1 VARKSRQGPPGGV
14 APLAAAP
21 RPAGRLL
28 LRASSTA
35 ATGSPQHNCP
45 GNVESVVMRKFIAV
59 YIDLE
64 NVAGILHLDK
74 MLQDIILEED
84 KEAPEEYVFAV
95 KFACG
100 NTNSIAKLREQLI
113 DHNFDIREAPHVSGK
128 KNRADLI
135 ISLDAFEKLY
145 LDKPSIDRFVF
156 VTSDS
161 DFSVIMDILRKYG
174 KEVWLIAKEGDAQ
187 RPIFTNCTDNIIA
200 LSRPRKPVPKKEM
213 KDSKIKEGIQK
224 TSEKTHQK
232 EDEDEKAKDDIADGL
247 FKKVLISLDP
257 SEEHMLNVIAN
268 KMRQLDKSFK
278 IKNTTYKKMT
288 TLAKEFE
295 KKGWFKTQRNADGHL
310 LIKDLEPLG

>member
-1 VARKSRQGPPGGV
+1 MGCSCPPGGAASLAS
-14 APLAAAP
+14 APRLAGQLLACHPSAAA
-21 RPAGRLL
+21 
-28 LRASSTA
+28 TE
-35 ATGSPQHNCP
+35 SPQYNRP
-45 GNVESVVMRKFIAV
+45 GNLESMAMRKFIAV

-100 NTNSIAKLREQLI
+100 NTNSISKLREQLI

-174 KEVWLIAKEGDAQ
+174 KEVWLITKEGDAQ
-187 RPIFTNCTDNIIA
+187 RPIFTNCADNIIA
-200 LSRPRKPVPKKEM
+200 LSRPRRPAPKRERKDTKLKE
-213 KDSKIKEGIQK
+213 DIQK
-224 TSEKTHQK
+224 ISEKIHQK
-232 EDEDEKAKDDIADGL
+232 EEEDEKAKDNIADEL
-247 FKKVLISLDP
+247 FKKVLVSLDP
-257 SEEHMLNVIAN
+257 SEEHLLNVIAN

-278 IKNTTYKKMT
+278 IKNTSYNKMT

-295 KKGWFKTQRNADGHL
+295 KKGWFKTKRNVDGHL
-310 LIKDLEPLG
+310 MIKDLEPLG

>member
-1 VARKSRQGPPGGV
+1 VNGYSHFSKAEGV
-14 APLAAAP
+14 A
-21 RPAGRLL
+21 
-28 LRASSTA
+28 
-35 ATGSPQHNCP
+35 
-45 GNVESVVMRKFIAV
+45 MRKFIAV

-64 NVAGILHLDK
+64 NVAGILNLDK
-74 MLQDIILEED
+74 ILQDIILEED

-100 NTNSIAKLREQLI
+100 NTNSISKLREQLI
-113 DHNFDIREAPHVSGK
+113 NHNFDIREAPHISGK

-174 KEVWLIAKEGDAQ
+174 KEVWLITKTGDAQ
-187 RPIFTNCTDNIIA
+187 RPIFTSCTDNIMV
-200 LSRPRKPVPKKEM
+200 LQQSDKSLPRKENKSIKFKIDSQGTAEKKP
-213 KDSKIKEGIQK
+213 QK
-224 TSEKTHQK
+224 QE
-232 EDEDEKAKDDIADGL
+232 EDEKVKDSIAIEL
-247 FKKVLISLDP
+247 FKRVLVSLDP
-257 SEEHMLNVIAN
+257 SDEHLLTAIAN

-278 IKNTTYKKMT
+278 IKNTNYKKMT

-295 KKGWFKTQRNADGHL
+295 KKGWFKAIKNKDGHL
-310 LIKDLEPLG
+310 MIIDLDVSR

>member
-1 VARKSRQGPPGGV
+1 
-14 APLAAAP
+14 
-21 RPAGRLL
+21 
-28 LRASSTA
+28 
-35 ATGSPQHNCP
+35 
-45 GNVESVVMRKFIAV
+45 MRKFIAV

-84 KEAPEEYVFAV
+84 IEAPEDYVFAV
-95 KFACG
+95 KIACG
-100 NTNSIAKLREQLI
+100 NTNSISKMREQLI
-113 DHNFDIREAPHVSGK
+113 NHNFEIREAPHVSGK

-174 KEVWLIAKEGDAQ
+174 KEVWLITKEEDAQ

-200 LSRPRKPVPKKEM
+200 LSRPKRPSIKKEKEGEKLKESGRKPGE
-213 KDSKIKEGIQK
+213 IEIQK
-224 TSEKTHQK
+224 GK
-232 EDEDEKAKDDIADGL
+232 DDEKSRDNIADDL
-247 FKKVLISLDP
+247 FKKVIISLDP
-257 SEEHMLNVIAN
+257 SDEHLLNAIAN

-278 IKNTTYKKMT
+278 IKNTSYKKMT

-295 KKGWFKTQRNADGHL
+295 KRGWFKTKRNLDGHL
-310 LIKDLEPLG
+310 MIKDIETVG

>member
-1 VARKSRQGPPGGV
+1 
-14 APLAAAP
+14 
-21 RPAGRLL
+21 
-28 LRASSTA
+28 
-35 ATGSPQHNCP
+35 
-45 GNVESVVMRKFIAV
+45 MRKFIAV

-64 NVAGILHLDK
+64 NVAGILDLDQL
-74 MLQDIILEED
+74 LQDIILEED

-100 NTNSIAKLREQLI
+100 NTNSISKLREQLI
-113 DHNFDIREAPHVSGK
+113 NHNFDIREAPHISEK

-156 VTSDS
+156 ATRDS

-174 KEVWLIAKEGDAQ
+174 KEVWLITQAIDSQ
-187 RPIFTNCTDNIIA
+187 RPIFTSCTDNILLLPQPQKPA
-200 LSRPRKPVPKKEM
+200 LKKEKM
-213 KDSKIKEGIQK
+213 DAKIKGAAQAAG
-224 TSEKTHQK
+224 EKKPQK
-232 EDEDEKAKDDIADGL
+232 EEEPARTKDKTAADL
-247 FKKVLISLDP
+247 FKRVLSSLDP
-257 SEEHMLNVIAN
+257 SGDHLLTAIAN

-295 KKGWFKTQRNADGHL
+295 KRGWFKTVKNKDGHL
-310 LIKDLEPLG
+310 MIIDLDVSR